1 MASIEAAAGAS
12 STGAPTTAAASSSAC
27 SSAPRLLTA
36 HSSVGRHAWKSQQQW
51 LQAREQSWA
60 EKSDFAAA
68 DDDDHDDDDGQF
80 DGDGDD
86 DDDDGQFD
94 GDGDVDGG
102 DAARESAPQHFA
114 RAASLPEGPLGETS
128 GPGQG
133 LHGDPLGIDG
143 PAAPRG
149 RAAGSTASLPAER
162 GTPPLWRHSTHD
174 GGGGDDGDLSPRAR
188 SQTLLAPGSSSSAR
202 AAAAAAAKASSSSHK
217 AGKGE
222 RDQAALFD
230 WFAERNFL
238 RAKTKHSH
246 EKGGDKG
253 DRQLRTPRT

>member
-1 MASIEAAAGAS
+1 MASTEAAAGAS

-94 GDGDVDGG
+94 GDGDVDGD

-114 RAASLPEGPLGETS
+114 RAASLPEGPLRETS
-128 GPGQG
+128 GPGQC
-133 LHGDPLGIDG
+133 LHDEPLGIDS
-143 PAAPRG
+143 PTARR

-162 GTPPLWRHSTHD
+162 GTPPLWRHSAHD
-174 GGGGDDGDLSPRAR
+174 GGGGGDAGDLSPRAR

-246 EKGGDKG
+246 DKGGDKG
-253 DRQLRTPRT
+253 DKR

>member
-1 MASIEAAAGAS
+1 MSEASIASTEAAAGAS
-12 STGAPTTAAASSSAC
+12 STGAPTTAAAS

-68 DDDDHDDDDGQF
+68 DDDD
-80 DGDGDD
+80 

-94 GDGDVDGG
+94 GDGDVDGD

-114 RAASLPEGPLGETS
+114 RAASLPEGPLRETS
-128 GPGQG
+128 GPGQC
-133 LHGDPLGIDG
+133 LHDEPLGIDS
-143 PAAPRG
+143 PTARR

-162 GTPPLWRHSTHD
+162 GTPPLWRHSAHD
-174 GGGGDDGDLSPRAR
+174 GGGGGDAGDLSPRAR

-202 AAAAAAAKASSSSHK
+202 AAAAAAAAAKASSSSHK

-253 DRQLRTPRT
+253 DKGDRQLRTPRT